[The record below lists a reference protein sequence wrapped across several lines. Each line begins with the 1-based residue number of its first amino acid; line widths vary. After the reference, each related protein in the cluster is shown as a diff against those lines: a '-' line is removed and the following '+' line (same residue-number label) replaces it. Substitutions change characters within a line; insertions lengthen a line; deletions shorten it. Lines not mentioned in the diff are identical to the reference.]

1 MKQWLFLLL
10 LFAPILGF
18 ADDSKLTE
26 LLAHIRQTGPA
37 QYQYQETRQLELAT
51 SPWQGQ
57 GIMLTDGNG
66 SLVKLQ
72 LQPTR
77 VIMAITNDSMIY
89 WDPEQDQRHTMP
101 IAYAGP
107 AAAQILVFRS
117 ILQGRAEELQPNYDF
132 VAEQH
137 DKHWTLR
144 LTPKAEHSDD
154 QTAVIEISGDGDD
167 QQRRIVI
174 RQTDGE
180 STEYHIDKALPK
192 QAEAYSI
199 PQLLQEA
206 TGE

>member
-1 MKQWLFLLL
+1 MKQWLFWLL
-10 LFAPILGF
+10 LFAPSLGVS
-18 ADDSKLTE
+18 DDSKLAE
-26 LLAHIRQTGPA
+26 LFARIHQTGPA

-51 SPWQGQ
+51 SPWQAQ
-57 GIMLTDGNG
+57 GIMLTDSNG

-89 WDPEQDQRHTMP
+89 WDSAQDQRHTMP
-101 IAYAGP
+101 IDYAGP

-132 VAEQH
+132 VAEQQ

-144 LTPKAEHSDD
+144 LTPKAEHGDD
-154 QTAVIEISGDGDD
+154 QTAYIEISGDAED

>member
-1 MKQWLFLLL
+1 MKQWFFLLL
-10 LFAPILGF
+10 LFVPMLGG

-26 LLAHIRQTGPA
+26 LLARIRQTGPA

-57 GIMLTDGNG
+57 GIMLTDSNG

-89 WDPEQDQRHTMP
+89 WDPDQDQRHTMP
-101 IAYAGP
+101 IDYAGP

-117 ILQGRAEELQPNYDF
+117 ILQGRAEELQASYDF

-137 DKHWTLR
+137 DTRWTLR
-144 LTPKAEHSDD
+144 LTPKVEPSDD
-154 QTAVIEISGDGDD
+154 HTAAIEISGDAEDR
-167 QQRRIVI
+167 QRRIVI

-206 TGE
+206 AGE